1 MPRCQVT
8 DLSFLPEMDKL
19 EADVHAEAF
28 SGAVDGPT
36 ARKRRMSMPVL
47 RPGEQSTVD
56 DDQEE
61 PMPQRTSKRCSVFPG
76 KRRGSDDKV
85 QDNLTFRVTAAARK
99 SVVALPGGIRK
110 ALGVG
115 DDDASRPRTSL
126 MSSMTAPAADDA
138 KGSPAGKPDQ
148 VLPFSPPL
156 EMILSE
162 DDLTAAGNDAEHLA
176 PDELEE
182 RRASCDGRAVLVAP
196 GQESAEHVLGQE
208 QAAP

>member
-1 MPRCQVT
+1 
-8 DLSFLPEMDKL
+8 MDKL

-47 RPGEQSTVD
+47 RPGEQSSVD
-56 DDQEE
+56 DEDE
-61 PMPQRTSKRCSVFPG
+61 PMPQRTSRRCSVFPG
-76 KRRGSDDKV
+76 RRRGSEDKV
-85 QDNLTFRVTAAARK
+85 RENLTLRVTAAARK
-99 SVVALPGGIRK
+99 SVIALPGGIRK

-115 DDDASRPRTSL
+115 EDETSRSRTSL
-126 MSSMTAPAADDA
+126 RNSITAPAADDG

-162 DDLTAAGNDAEHLA
+162 DDLTAEGNEHLE
-176 PDELEE
+176 PDEVGE
-182 RRASCDGRAVLVAP
+182 RRVSCDGRALLVAP
-196 GQESAEHVLGQE
+196 GQESAEHVLDEE